1 MYHLQLFY
9 IRPSAALSQSCRLL
23 LKIDRM
29 EVVEVVGR
37 GAVTLPPDRANN
49 PGRHSLAPRTPI
61 LIRNPHWKKER
72 EIKFYVLCSLVY
84 ITQASWYIVSGILSF
99 TARGSLPDFIYTDLG
114 FLAFLSQWPYE
125 GRLLEK
131 TKLLHWSGT
140 VQGGEEKW
148 QTMSLISLRVW
159 DLQGH
164 GMDLRRQEKD
174 QRDIGQRLKD
184 QERSDMARDKMT
196 LGVGV

>member
-49 PGRHSLAPRTPI
+49 PGRRSPAPRTPI
-61 LIRNPHWKKER
+61 LRNLHWKKER

-84 ITQASWYIVSGILSF
+84 ITQASWYIVSGILSSTQCLGPSLTLF
-99 TARGSLPDFIYTDLG
+99 TRTWVSSPFFRNGLTREGYWKKLNSFIDQG
-114 FLAFLSQWPYE
+114 QCRVE
-125 GRLLEK
+125 RRND
-131 TKLLHWSGT
+131 KLCHSF
-140 VQGGEEKW
+140 
-148 QTMSLISLRVW
+148 
-159 DLQGH
+159 H
-164 GMDLRRQEKD
+164 
-174 QRDIGQRLKD
+174 
-184 QERSDMARDKMT
+184 
-196 LGVGV
+196 

>member
-1 MYHLQLFY
+1 MESSVGNISSRKKFHQAIIKFFFSQWTAIFTFMYHLQLFY

-49 PGRHSLAPRTPI
+49 PGRRSLAPRTSI

-99 TARGSLPDFIYTDLG
+99 TQR
-114 FLAFLSQWPYE
+114 E
-125 GRLLEK
+125 GPSPTLFTRTWVSSPFFRNGLTRK
-131 TKLLHWSGT
+131 
-140 VQGGEEKW
+140 V
-148 QTMSLISLRVW
+148 
-159 DLQGH
+159 
-164 GMDLRRQEKD
+164 
-174 QRDIGQRLKD
+174 IGKN
-184 QERSDMARDKMT
+184 
-196 LGVGV
+196 